1 MRSPTLIALTNPLN
15 LAMLAMTLAAG
26 LCAAWWLFP
35 LGLIVWGLMVYG
47 IASDPALRTA
57 QVSESRA
64 PLAQR
69 FQLQF
74 DRIERT
80 QNSIANAIA
89 GANSRVRRVLQPIQ
103 IEVDKLVEETHRL
116 CVRMTALENYRVVQS
131 ANANLEGELFRIES
145 QIAATTDPTVKREYE
160 ETKAAIQKRMSA
172 FRAIST
178 QSDLVEAQLGSLNAE
193 IDGVLAD
200 VVRLQSLGPEKA
212 GSAVPAI
219 LENLGNQI
227 KEIEEFEQKVAQ
239 LGR

>member
-1 MRSPTLIALTNPLN
+1 MRSPTLTALLNPLN
-15 LAMLAMTLAAG
+15 LAMLAMAAAAG

-35 LGLIVWGLMVYG
+35 IGLILWGVMVYS

-74 DRIERT
+74 DRLERT
-80 QNSIANAIA
+80 QNSITNAIA
-89 GANSRVRRVLQPIQ
+89 GANRRVRTVLQPIQ
-103 IEVDKLVEETHRL
+103 NEVDKLVEETHRL
-116 CVRMTALENYRVVQS
+116 CLRMTALENYRVVQS
-131 ANANLEGELFRIES
+131 ANANLEGELFRVES
-145 QIAATTDPTVKREYE
+145 QIAATADPTVKREYE

-200 VVRLQSLGPEKA
+200 VVRLQSLGPDKA

-219 LENLGNQI
+219 VENLRQQTR
-227 KEIEEFEQKVAQ
+227 EVEAFEQKVAQ
-239 LGR
+239 LGK